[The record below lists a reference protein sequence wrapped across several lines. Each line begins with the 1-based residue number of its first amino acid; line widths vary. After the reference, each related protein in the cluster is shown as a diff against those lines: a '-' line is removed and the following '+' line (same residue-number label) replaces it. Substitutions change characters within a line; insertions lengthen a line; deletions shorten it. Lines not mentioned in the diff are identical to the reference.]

1 MKLTPVQLNRVKELK
16 THIVFN
22 QALGNYKEFKAAVK
36 EYSKLAVQD
45 FDTIMQLPSSSVSN
59 VPLFSKMGMRML
71 KIWILEK
78 FRIKTP
84 EERLLKKNEQ
94 RILCKKINQKTI
106 NFPYI
111 LINTCVH

>member
-59 VPLFSKMGMRML
+59 VPLFSKMGMRMF
-71 KIWILEK
+71 KIWVLEK

-84 EERLLKKNEQ
+84 EERLLKKMSKEYYA
-94 RILCKKINQKTI
+94 RKLIKKR
-106 NFPYI
+106 
-111 LINTCVH
+111 

>member
-84 EERLLKKNEQ
+84 EEKLLNKMCKEYYARKLIKK
-94 RILCKKINQKTI
+94 R
-106 NFPYI
+106 
-111 LINTCVH
+111 